1 MSRRSG
7 MKTGGKQ
14 ALAAALMM
22 LAAIACAGSTRGRL
36 PLAPVADACVLFKGY
51 EREVWVLEKAMI
63 RKPIVSAIMMTMR
76 KWPPSGSSRGM
87 AIISAT

>member
-1 MSRRSG
+1 

-36 PLAPVADACVLFKGY
+36 PMAPVADACVLFKG
-51 EREVWVLEKAMI
+51 
-63 RKPIVSAIMMTMR
+63 
-76 KWPPSGSSRGM
+76 
-87 AIISAT
+87 